1 MHFIDYICYTSCFS
15 KNCSHISNPKI
26 NRHNLLMLSITK
38 SLKNTV
44 RLIRNVLYV
53 AKKVFLL
60 M

>member
-1 MHFIDYICYTSCFS
+1 MHFNDYMCFTSLFS
-15 KNCSHISNPKI
+15 KKCSHISNPKP
-26 NRHNLLMLSITK
+26 NQLNLLMLTITK

-44 RLIRNVLYV
+44 RLIKNVLYV